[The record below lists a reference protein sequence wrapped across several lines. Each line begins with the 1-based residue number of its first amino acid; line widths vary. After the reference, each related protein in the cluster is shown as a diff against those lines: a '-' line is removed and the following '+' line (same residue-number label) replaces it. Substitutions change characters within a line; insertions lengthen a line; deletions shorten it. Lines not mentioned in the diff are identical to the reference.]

1 MKKFCWL
8 TSALLLASCTVGP
21 DYVRPDFYDDTQI
34 ADSLDL
40 SEKSNAAPNPD
51 WHRDF
56 NDDTLNAL
64 VASAMTRNFDVKSA
78 VAALRA
84 SRENLRIAQVAYLP
98 TVNATSNY
106 TRLKPSDN
114 NPIAYRES
122 YYTAG
127 LDASWEIDIWGA
139 GRRQSEQAGAQF
151 ASVAANLENVLIS
164 VKAQTV
170 SLYFSLRAA
179 QEQVALLEQNI
190 GLQEA
195 VFALTS
201 ELYESGLADL
211 SDMNQAKYAL
221 ENMKGSLPPAQNAV
235 EAYKNALTLITGNLP
250 RGLNDALAPDGD
262 NALARGYV
270 LDFDILYS
278 LPVSA
283 VRFRPD
289 VRMAEWELVAQNAAV
304 GRAVAAMYPNVSVSA
319 LIGFQAEHFA
329 DILKSGSQ
337 TYSAAPSITAPLFHW
352 GALLR
357 QVRAQKAVRDQ
368 YAAAY
373 QQALLNAI
381 TDVGNR
387 INDLKAGQMKLG
399 YIDESL
405 RNIRSAV
412 YLSLVRYREGL
423 IPLNTL
429 LTQTQDLLQTQSALV
444 SAKQDVYAGVV
455 AFYKAM
461 GV

>member
-1 MKKFCWL
+1 MKKFWCL
-8 TSALLLASCTVGP
+8 IPALLLPACSVGP
-21 DYVRPDFYDDTQI
+21 DYVRPDFYDDSEI
-34 ADSLDL
+34 ADSVDL
-40 SEKSNAAPNPD
+40 AEKTNAALNPD

-56 NDDTLNAL
+56 NDDVLNEL
-64 VASAMTRNFDVKSA
+64 VAKALTRNFDVKSA
-78 VAALRA
+78 IAALRA

-98 TVNATSNY
+98 TVNAAGNY
-106 TRLKPSDN
+106 TRVKPSDN
-114 NPIAYRES
+114 NPLAYRES

-151 ASVAANLENVLIS
+151 AAASANLEDVLIS

-221 ENMKGSLPPAQNAV
+221 ENLKGSLPSAQNAV
-235 EAYKNALTLITGNLP
+235 EAYKNALTLITGHLP
-250 RGLNDALAPDGD
+250 RGLNEALAPNGD
-262 NALARGYV
+262 NALARGFI
-270 LDFDILYS
+270 LDFDVLYS

-283 VRFRPD
+283 IKARPD
-289 VRMAEWELVAQNAAV
+289 VRAAEWELVAQNAAV

-368 YAAAY
+368 YVAAY
-373 QQALLNAI
+373 QKALLSAV
-381 TDVGNR
+381 TDVGNK

-399 YIDESL
+399 YIGESL
-405 RNIRSAV
+405 QNIRSAV

-444 SAKQDVYAGVV
+444 SAKQDVYASVA